1 MGVGSAA
8 AKGLIPLGR
17 KVAPQLTS
25 AYVRE
30 VLERAIDGI
39 GPVKGAAVAADAKL
53 AEVGGDV
60 DQAIGDLIDGHVR
73 LAGVQGFVTNVGGLV
88 TLALS
93 IPANVTGLTLLQ
105 CHLVAGIAHLRGY
118 DLRDPRVRNA
128 VLACLLGEDTVRELL
143 KSRRLP
149 SSPMALATSP
159 VHDPELDR
167 SIAAEVTTEMVAKIG
182 GRRAA
187 LVVGRRLPVFGG
199 GVGAVTDGW
208 STYQIG
214 RYARRELRDRRSR
227 TAAPPQA

>member
-1 MGVGSAA
+1 MGVASAA
-8 AKGLIPLGR
+8 AKGLLPVGR
-17 KVAPQLTS
+17 NLTPQFTS

-39 GPVKGAAVAADAKL
+39 GPIKSAAAAADARL
-53 AEVGGDV
+53 AEANGDV
-60 DQAIGDLIDGHVR
+60 DNAISTLIETHVR
-73 LAGVQGFVTNVGGLV
+73 LAGVQGFVTNVGGLLTV
-88 TLALS
+88 ALS
-93 IPANVTGLTLLQ
+93 IPANITGLTLLQ

-118 DLRDPRVRNA
+118 DLRDARVRNA

-143 KSRRLP
+143 KHKRLP

-167 SIAAEVTTEMVAKIG
+167 RIATEVTTEMIAKIG

-187 LVVGRRLPVFGG
+187 LLVGRRIPVLGG
-199 GVGAVTDGW
+199 GVGAVTDGF

-214 RYARRELRDRRSR
+214 RYARRELRRRGR
-227 TAAPPQA
+227 

>member
-1 MGVGSAA
+1 
-8 AKGLIPLGR
+8 LT
-17 KVAPQLTS
+17 PQFTS

-39 GPVKGAAVAADAKL
+39 GPVKSAAAAADARL
-53 AEVGGDV
+53 AEANGDV
-60 DQAIGDLIDGHVR
+60 DNAISTLIETHVR
-73 LAGVQGFVTNVGGLV
+73 MASVQGFVTNVGGLLTV
-88 TLALS
+88 ALS
-93 IPANVTGLTLLQ
+93 IPANITGLTLLQ

-118 DLRDPRVRNA
+118 DLRDSRVRNA

-143 KSRRLP
+143 KHKRLP

-167 SIAAEVTTEMVAKIG
+167 RIATEVTTEMIAKIG

-187 LVVGRRLPVFGG
+187 LLVGRRVPVLGG
-199 GVGAVTDGW
+199 GIGAVTDGF

-214 RYARRELRDRRSR
+214 RYARRELRRRGR
-227 TAAPPQA
+227 

>member
-1 MGVGSAA
+1 MGVASAA
-8 AKGLIPLGR
+8 AKGLLPVGR
-17 KVAPQLTS
+17 NLTPQFTS

-39 GPVKGAAVAADAKL
+39 GPIKGAAAAADARL
-53 AEVGGDV
+53 AEANGDV
-60 DQAIGDLIDGHVR
+60 DNAISTLIETHVR
-73 LAGVQGFVTNVGGLV
+73 LAGVQGFVTNVGGLLTV
-88 TLALS
+88 ALS
-93 IPANVTGLTLLQ
+93 IPANITGLTLLQ

-118 DLRDPRVRNA
+118 DLRDARVRNA

-143 KSRRLP
+143 KHKRLP

-167 SIAAEVTTEMVAKIG
+167 RIATEVTTEMIAKIG

-187 LVVGRRLPVFGG
+187 LLVGRRVPVLGG
-199 GVGAVTDGW
+199 GVGAVTDGF

-214 RYARRELRDRRSR
+214 RYARRELRRRGR
-227 TAAPPQA
+227 

>member
-1 MGVGSAA
+1 MGVASAA
-8 AKGLIPLGR
+8 AKGLLPVGR
-17 KVAPQLTS
+17 NLTPQFTS

-39 GPVKGAAVAADAKL
+39 GPIKSAAAAADARL
-53 AEVGGDV
+53 AEANGDV
-60 DQAIGDLIDGHVR
+60 DNAISTLIETHVR
-73 LAGVQGFVTNVGGLV
+73 LAGVQGFVTNVGGLLTV
-88 TLALS
+88 ALS
-93 IPANVTGLTLLQ
+93 IPANITGLTLLQ

-118 DLRDPRVRNA
+118 DLRDARVRNA

-143 KSRRLP
+143 KHKRLP

-167 SIAAEVTTEMVAKIG
+167 RIATEVTTEMIAKIG

-187 LVVGRRLPVFGG
+187 LLVGRRVPVLGG
-199 GVGAVTDGW
+199 GVGAVTDGF

-214 RYARRELRDRRSR
+214 RYARRELRHRGR
-227 TAAPPQA
+227 

>member
-8 AKGLIPLGR
+8 AKRLIPVGR
-17 KVAPQLTS
+17 KLAPELTA

-30 VLERAIDGI
+30 VLERAIDGV
-39 GPVKGAAVAADAKL
+39 GPIPGAAAAADAKL
-53 AEVGGDV
+53 AAVDGDV
-60 DQAIGDLIDGHVR
+60 EAAIDDLIHSHVR
-73 LAGVQGFVTNVGGLV
+73 MAGVQGFITNVGGLV

-105 CHLVAGIAHLRGY
+105 CHLVAGVAHLRGY
-118 DLRDPRVRNA
+118 ELSDPRVRNA

-143 KSRRLP
+143 EHKRLP

-167 SIAAEVTTEMVAKIG
+167 RIASEVTTEMVAKVG

-187 LVVGRRLPVFGG
+187 LIVGRRLPVLGG
-199 GVGAVTDGW
+199 GVGAATDGW
-208 STYQIG
+208 STWQIG
-214 RYARRELRDRRSR
+214 RYARRELRSRR
-227 TAAPPQA
+227 

>member
-1 MGVGSAA
+1 MGVASAA
-8 AKGLIPLGR
+8 AKGLLPVGR
-17 KVAPQLTS
+17 NLTPQFTS

-39 GPVKGAAVAADAKL
+39 GPIKSAAAAADARL
-53 AEVGGDV
+53 AEANGDV
-60 DQAIGDLIDGHVR
+60 DNAISTLIETHVR
-73 LAGVQGFVTNVGGLV
+73 LAGVQGFVTNVGGLLTV
-88 TLALS
+88 ALS
-93 IPANVTGLTLLQ
+93 IPANITGLTLLQ

-118 DLRDPRVRNA
+118 DLRDARVRNA

-143 KSRRLP
+143 KHKRLP

-167 SIAAEVTTEMVAKIG
+167 RIATEVTTEMIAKIG

-187 LVVGRRLPVFGG
+187 LLVGRRVPVLGG
-199 GVGAVTDGW
+199 GVGAVTDGF

-214 RYARRELRDRRSR
+214 RYARRELRRRGR
-227 TAAPPQA
+227 